1 VLINKLFPEEKR
13 DVYLKWI
20 LIGLLIRLSLMP
32 FTLHGDLIGIN
43 WLARGLVYQGYL
55 PQERMDYPPLVYF
68 TAFFFQLLFKPAMPL
83 FGQWWDAT
91 QPWFSGPHLFRYL
104 FLLKS
109 WYLIFD
115 LGVAFLLLRLIVDN
129 QKRLLAFKFWMI
141 NPVVILVCYA
151 HGQYDIVP
159 TFFVALSL
167 YYVAVGKSGRSLF
180 SLGIGA
186 AFKHFS
192 LLLLIPALI
201 LLGKSKIAKIKLML
215 YGVVPYVLLMYP
227 YWRSPAFRDVATTAG
242 GYDQR
247 ILNFYFDLGNFDK
260 VYVFIIGYTIILAF
274 TYFRHQIRD
283 GKEAF
288 KTLWRVELIVFLWL
302 YTTILFHVH
311 WFIWVTP
318 LLILLC
324 VEDRKVSTLY
334 WLQIVCVF
342 VYTFYW
348 GRYLLDLFAPLDPF
362 FFAHLKGP
370 YEIINQYYSA
380 PKFIRI
386 FRSIF
391 SGICLWMTY
400 LILREFFSIK
410 KRS

>member
-1 VLINKLFPEEKR
+1 MVPDRTFNTLEFDAFYRAWGPHRYKLAAPGVGLSRIPSGETDGLSAPGVLYG
-13 DVYLKWI
+13 V
-20 LIGLLIRLSLMP
+20 
-32 FTLHGDLIGIN
+32 
-43 WLARGLVYQGYL
+43 
-55 PQERMDYPPLVYF
+55 
-68 TAFFFQLLFKPAMPL
+68 FFQRVFKPVMPL

-91 QPWFSGPHLFRYL
+91 QPWFIGPHVCRYL

-115 LGVAFLLLRLIVDN
+115 LGIAFLLLRLIVDN
-129 QKRLLAFKFWMI
+129 QKRLLAFKLWMT
-141 NPVVILVCYA
+141 NPVVILVCYM

-167 YYVAVGKSGRSLF
+167 YYVAVGKSRRSLF
-180 SLGIGA
+180 HL
-186 AFKHFS
+186 
-192 LLLLIPALI
+192 
-201 LLGKSKIAKIKLML
+201 
-215 YGVVPYVLLMYP
+215 
-227 YWRSPAFRDVATTAG
+227 
-242 GYDQR
+242 Q
-247 ILNFYFDLGNFDK
+247 
-260 VYVFIIGYTIILAF
+260 
-274 TYFRHQIRD
+274 
-283 GKEAF
+283 
-288 KTLWRVELIVFLWL
+288 
-302 YTTILFHVH
+302 
-311 WFIWVTP
+311 WFVWVIP
-318 LLILLC
+318 LLILFC
-324 VEDRKVSTLY
+324 VENRKVSTLY

-400 LILREFFSIK
+400 LILRQFFFTK
-410 KRS
+410 KEELR